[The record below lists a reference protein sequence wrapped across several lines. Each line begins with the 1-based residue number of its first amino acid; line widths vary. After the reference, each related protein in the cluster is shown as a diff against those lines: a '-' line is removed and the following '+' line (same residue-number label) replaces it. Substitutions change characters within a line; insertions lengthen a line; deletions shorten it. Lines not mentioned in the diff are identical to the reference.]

1 MALPQDIRPVNSE
14 LMDAITPASDADWI
28 PNPDDPE
35 RAFMKVLWTGE
46 ESGRWMVHFRWLKGY
61 VAPPHKHLSAA
72 HTYILSGK
80 LKVRGGTFNAGDYV
94 HEANGMVHGAT
105 TALEDTEYLFM
116 CDGPVIFFGKD
127 EFTGYLGWEEIRR
140 MQQAHEAS
148 KKKESAR
155 KRTASKKG
163 VTAGKRTAK
172 KKAA

>member
-1 MALPQDIRPVNSE
+1 MALPQDIRPINSE
-14 LMDAITPASDADWI
+14 LMDAITQSSETDWI

-46 ESGRWMVHFRWLKGY
+46 ESGRWMVLFRWLKGY

-116 CDGPVIFFGKD
+116 CDGPVIFFGED

-148 KKKESAR
+148 QKKATAQKKPSSK
-155 KRTASKKG
+155 KRATASKRA
-163 VTAGKRTAK
+163 TK

>member
-1 MALPQDIRPVNSE
+1 MALPQDIRPVNRE
-14 LMDAITPASDADWI
+14 LMDAITQSSDVDWI

-148 KKKESAR
+148 KKKAAAR
-155 KRTASKKG
+155 KRTSSKRG
-163 VTAGKRTAK
+163 VTARKRTAK

>member
-14 LMDAITPASDADWI
+14 LMDAITQASDADWI

-127 EFTGYLGWEEIRR
+127 EFTGYLGWEEILR

-148 KKKESAR
+148 KKKAAAR